1 MRDKRERMHG
11 EVSGECDGSIL
22 SLIPHSLSLERI
34 RQKAILF
41 PLWPLRLA
49 RSRTQDFHSCNTGSN
64 PVGVTR
70 RSGECPPPTAFLAEH
85 RSDTIGGNPRI
96 IRWSLDFTSSGPRT
110 GGGCRTIRAAV
121 PRTRFASNASRNLR
135 RF

>member
-22 SLIPHSLSLERI
+22 SLIPHPLSLERI

-70 RSGECPPPTAFLAEH
+70 RSGESPPPIAFLAEL
-85 RSDTIGGNPRI
+85 I
-96 IRWSLDFTSSGPRT
+96 FTKGFTTAPISSSSWQSWWQ
-110 GGGCRTIRAAV
+110 IAFVLQVANLV
-121 PRTRFASNASRNLR
+121 ANLR
-135 RF
+135 L